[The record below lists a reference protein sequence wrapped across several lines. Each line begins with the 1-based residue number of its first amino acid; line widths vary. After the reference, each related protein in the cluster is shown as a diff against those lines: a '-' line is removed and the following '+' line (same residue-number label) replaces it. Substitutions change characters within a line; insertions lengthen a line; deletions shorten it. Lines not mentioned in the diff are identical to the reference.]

1 MLDPVGVWRFVAGY
15 AIAEETGE
23 RIELYGADP
32 RGYGIFEPGGRMM
45 AMLEASGRVAGKSEA
60 EMAELYRSMV
70 AYSGRWSVDAEKFIT
85 EVDLASDPSLV
96 GTTQVRYYTYDGQIM
111 SLRTPPM
118 ALPAFNGRNAVIY
131 ADWKRES

>member
-1 MLDPVGVWRFVAGY
+1 MLDPVGVWHFAAGY
-15 AIAEETGE
+15 AIAEGTGE
-23 RIELYGADP
+23 LIELYGDDP

-70 AYSGRWSVDAEKFIT
+70 AYSGKWSVDAEKFIT

-118 ALPAFNGRNAVIY
+118 ALPAFNGRTAVIF
-131 ADWKRES
+131 ADWKRKS